1 MTYDP
6 EGYSPEARRDTPLAL
21 KLKAS
26 IARDGPMTVAEY
38 MGRCLWD
45 DEAGYYATRSV
56 IGSAG
61 DFITAAEINQVFG
74 ELIGLWSAV
83 VWQQVLGSPAA
94 VQLVEYGP
102 GRGTMMRDLLR
113 AARVVPGFLNA
124 ASVHLLEMSPVL
136 AETQHRTL
144 FDCGVPVS
152 WGQNLAGFA
161 TPAIIIA
168 NEFLDAWPVEQW
180 IKTETGWRWR
190 GVGMDAAG
198 RLCFTTVPGTRTRDE
213 LHAKA
218 PDAPLGS
225 VVESQRPERLAEAF
239 KALSHSGPIAALL
252 IDYGHV
258 APVSGDTLQ
267 AVRGHV
273 YESPLTSPGEADLSA
288 QISFFELA
296 TALHSAGLTIDGP
309 VTQSEFLG
317 ALGIIERASRLMSAN
332 PQRAGEIEAGVA
344 RLIAPNGMGTR
355 FKVLGV
361 RSSGLPP
368 LPGFGL

>member
-1 MTYDP
+1 VTYDP
-6 EGYSPEARRDTPLAL
+6 DARRDTPLAL

-45 DEAGYYATRSV
+45 EEAGYYATRSV

-74 ELIGLWSAV
+74 ELMGLWAAV
-83 VWQQVLGSPAA
+83 VWQQVMGAPPA

-102 GRGTMMRDLLR
+102 GRGTMMRDMLR

-124 ASVHLLEMSPVL
+124 TSVHLLEMSPIL
-136 AETQHRTL
+136 AETQRQTL
-144 FDCGVPVS
+144 MDCGVPLS
-152 WGQNLAGFA
+152 WGQNLVGFP
-161 TPAIIIA
+161 TPAIIA
-168 NEFLDAWPVEQW
+168 GNEFLDAWPVEQW
-180 IKTETGWRWR
+180 VKTETGWRWR
-190 GVGMDAAG
+190 GVGLDAAG
-198 RLCFTTVPGTRTRDE
+198 RLCFTIMPNTRTRDD
-213 LHAKA
+213 LDAQFPA
-218 PDAPLGS
+218 APLGS
-225 VVESQRPERLAEAF
+225 VVESQRPEMLAEAF
-239 KALSHSGPIAALL
+239 KALSQSGPIAAVL

-258 APVSGDTLQ
+258 EPVSGDTLQ
-267 AVRGHV
+267 AVRGHA

-296 TALHSAGLTIDGP
+296 TALHSVGLTIDGP

-317 ALGIIERASRLMSAN
+317 SLGIVERASRLMSAN
-332 PQRAGEIEAGVA
+332 PERAGEIEAGIT

-355 FKVLGV
+355 FKVMGV